1 MNVFNE
7 PKLMKDRP
15 TDSGVNTRTYDA
27 RQIVGEKSEAKIVLD
42 DQIYVLRITKQN
54 KLILT
59 K

>member
-1 MNVFNE
+1 
-7 PKLMKDRP
+7 MKDTP
-15 TDSGVNTRTYDA
+15 TESAINTKTYDA

>member
-1 MNVFNE
+1 
-7 PKLMKDRP
+7 MKDTP
-15 TDSGVNTRTYDA
+15 TDSATNTKTYDA